1 MSSKKLSIYEKAL
14 QKCIKKGII
23 KSDCDQFLRLDFE
36 MKLKR
41 CRTKKCKKFYRSK
54 IKMLS
59 RKKSSKLK
67 SKRKSLRL
75 TKKRSK
81 SKKSSKRNQKDGD
94 IPILRKYKRCYAF
107 KGFWC

>member
-1 MSSKKLSIYEKAL
+1 MSLKKLSIYEKAV

-23 KSDCDQFLRLDFE
+23 KSDCDKFLRLDFE

-41 CRTKKCKKFYRSK
+41 CRTKKCRKLYRSK

-67 SKRKSLRL
+67 SKRKLKSV
-75 TKKRSK
+75 KKRSK
-81 SKKSSKRNQKDGD
+81 SKKFKDGD

-107 KGFWC
+107 KGFW